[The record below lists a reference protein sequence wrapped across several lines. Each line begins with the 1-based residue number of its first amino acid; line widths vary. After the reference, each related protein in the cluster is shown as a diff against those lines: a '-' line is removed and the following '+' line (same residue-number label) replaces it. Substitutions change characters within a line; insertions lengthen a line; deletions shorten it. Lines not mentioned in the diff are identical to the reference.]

1 MKNRGGIKG
10 EQLYWY
16 TQQENRINKIS
27 KCWFLKKTRNSK
39 KRKENAT
46 KRIRKEKEDIT
57 ADIEKNIF
65 NFKIIYVQI

>member
-27 KCWFLKKTRNSK
+27 KCWFLKKTRNSN

-57 ADIEKNIF
+57 TDIEKNIF
-65 NFKIIYVQI
+65 